1 MKKLLLFAGIAALLA
16 SCQCNQEKLSP
27 VLTIEGGQ
35 VQGVSAD
42 KVKGVFVFRGIPYAA
57 APIRQ
62 NRWKAP
68 QPVEPWEGILKA
80 DRFEHPSY
88 QHIQY
93 KGGYYTEWGYGDE
106 APFSEDCL
114 YANVWTKYPGQ
125 TDAKK
130 AVALWIHGGGYR
142 EGWGSEPEFDAQE
155 WAGKD
160 VVLVSINYRLGIFG
174 FMTHP
179 DLSAESE
186 NGVSGNYGILDQIEA
201 LKWIQ
206 KNIEQFGG
214 DPNNVMIFG
223 QSAGGGSV
231 RTICESPLA
240 RGLFHKAIIMSAG
253 GLTVPGQGGMGMMG
267 GMNMGAMPRPAAAP
281 AGAPAAPRGAAP
293 AGMPAMGGFGGFGGF
308 GMFGGFGGNQ
318 TPKLAAYKAP
328 AAPEGLNALQRAEFN
343 TKVVMDWAGYDNLQ
357 KMRNA
362 DTEVM
367 YSVGTIYSNAT
378 GNMGSITAMPIVDG
392 YVSKESFDEAALDG
406 TLADVP
412 YMCGYT
418 LNDMGN
424 MSAGVAAFCQNREEM
439 SQNGSKAWAYEFARP
454 LPDDGSHPEVT
465 QRLKG
470 AFHSSDLW
478 FVFKSLQHCWRPWT
492 QGDWDLSEKMLTAWT
507 NFAKYSDPNGPQG
520 GDWAPCTKDNPGF
533 MVFKL
538 DENDAEN
545 SEFGESITK
554 LPWEE

>member
-1 MKKLLLFAGIAALLA
+1 MVITKNITFVLQQKNLFNYQPIIQIMKKLLLFAGIMTIMA
-16 SCQCNQEKLSP
+16 SCCGTAEKLSP

-35 VQGVSAD
+35 VQGVSTET
-42 KVKGVFVFRGIPYAA
+42 KGVFVFRGIPYAA
-57 APIRQ
+57 APIKE

-68 QPVEPWEGILKA
+68 QPVTPWEGVKLCKM
-80 DRFEHPSY
+80 FGNPSY

-93 KGGYYTEWGYGDE
+93 KGGYYTEWGYGEE

-114 YANVWTKYPGQ
+114 YANVWTKYAGQ
-125 TDAKK
+125 TNAKK

-142 EGWGSEPEFDAQE
+142 EGFGSEPEFDAQA
-155 WAGKD
+155 WAEKD
-160 VVLVSINYRLGIFG
+160 VILVSINYRLGVYG
-174 FMTHP
+174 FLTHP
-179 DLSAESE
+179 ELSAESE
-186 NGVSGNYGILDQIEA
+186 HGVSGNYGILDQIEA
-201 LKWIQ
+201 LKWIK

-214 DPNNVMIFG
+214 DPDNVMIFG

-231 RTICESPLA
+231 RTLCESPLA
-240 RGLFHKAIIMSAG
+240 RGLFHKAVIMSAG
-253 GLTVPGQGGMGMMG
+253 GLTVPQQGGGMGMGMG
-267 GMNMGAMPRPAAAP
+267 GMRMP
-281 AGAPAAPRGAAP
+281 
-293 AGMPAMGGFGGFGGF
+293 MGGFGGFG
-308 GMFGGFGGNQ
+308 FGGGQNQ
-318 TPKLAAYKAP
+318 QPKLAAYKAP
-328 AAPEGLNALQRAEFN
+328 EVPEGLNALQRAEFN
-343 TKVVMDWAGYDNLQ
+343 TKVVMDWAGYNTLA

-362 DTEVM
+362 DTETM
-367 YSVGTIYSNAT
+367 HTVGTIYNNAT
-378 GNMGSITAMPIVDG
+378 GNMGSITGMPIVDG
-392 YVSKESFDEAALDG
+392 YVSLESFDEAALDG

-424 MSAGVAAFCQNREEM
+424 MSAGVKAFCQNRQEM
-439 SQNGSKAWAYEFARP
+439 TKNGSKAWAYEFARP

-507 NFAKYSDPNGPQG
+507 NFAKYSDPNGPDG
-520 GDWAPCTKDNPGF
+520 GEWAPCTKENDNF

-538 DENDAEN
+538 DENDVEN
-545 SEFGESITK
+545 SELTQPITK
-554 LPWEE
+554 LPWE